1 MAAANTGGMEPDEIL
16 QQARDTL
23 TVRRVFGEPIER
35 DGILVVPVARV
46 FGGAGAG
53 SGQEETGK
61 DEDGRP
67 NRRGSGGGWGAV
79 AHPVGVYVISGGNVR
94 WVPALNLNQIIL
106 GGQIAAVVGLLVLRS
121 IVRAV
126 RR

>member
-1 MAAANTGGMEPDEIL
+1 MEPNEVL

-53 SGQEETGK
+53 TGEGDTGK
-61 DEDGRP
+61 DEDE
-67 NRRGSGGGWGAV
+67 RRHGSGSGGGWGAV

-121 IVRAV
+121 IVKAL

>member
-1 MAAANTGGMEPDEIL
+1 MEPDEVL

-53 SGQEETGK
+53 TGEREVGKEE
-61 DEDGRP
+61 DELRHG
-67 NRRGSGGGWGAV
+67 RGSGGGWGAV

-106 GGQIAAVVGLLVLRS
+106 GGQIAAVVALLVLRS
-121 IVRAV
+121 VVRAL
-126 RR
+126 RRR

>member
-1 MAAANTGGMEPDEIL
+1 MEPNEVL

-46 FGGAGAG
+46 LGGAGAG
-53 SGQEETGK
+53 TGEREVGTK
-61 DEDGRP
+61 GEDERRQG
-67 NRRGSGGGWGAV
+67 RGSGGGWGAV

-121 IVRAV
+121 IVRAL